1 MEQISSAGLWGLCH
15 CCLMTDVSPEQ
26 LQRPS
31 EEGAWERGRITGRAR
46 PGRERSLSHW
56 TKTGRVSRNQPPKY
70 QEGVINDCVLLSP
83 DFVPRLN
90 LRRTL

>member
-1 MEQISSAGLWGLCH
+1 MSLLPGDGRVPRTAPETVRGGGLG
-15 CCLMTDVSPEQ
+15 
-26 LQRPS
+26 
-31 EEGAWERGRITGRAR
+31 EGPDHGEGEAR
-46 PGRERSLSHW
+46 PREIPQSLDCE
-56 TKTGRVSRNQPPKY
+56 TGRVSRNQPPKY